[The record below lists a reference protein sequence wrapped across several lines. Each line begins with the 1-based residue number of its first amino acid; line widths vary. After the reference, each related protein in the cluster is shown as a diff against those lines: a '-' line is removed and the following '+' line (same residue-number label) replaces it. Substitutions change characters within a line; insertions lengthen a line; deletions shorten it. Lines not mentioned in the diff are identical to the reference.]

1 MNMLRALVAIA
12 TVSATLTLQAET
24 ASSYE
29 GEITGLVCASC
40 KQEVV
45 DALSKLEGVK
55 NVEITP
61 SNNPEIRKITVA
73 STSNSLTQTDL
84 NQALDKVSK
93 EFKVTKL
100 AKAASQ
106 PVK

>member
-1 MNMLRALVAIA
+1 MKTLR
-12 TVSATLTLQAET
+12 TLTAFAVLAFATASRAET
-24 ASSYE
+24 PATFE

-45 DALSKLEGVK
+45 TALSKMDGVK

-61 SNNPEIRKITVA
+61 SNNPEIRRIVIA
-73 STSNSLTQTDL
+73 STKENLTQANVNETL
-84 NQALDKVSK
+84 EKVSK

-100 AKAASQ
+100 AKAAT
-106 PVK
+106 K

>member
-1 MNMLRALVAIA
+1 MNNLRTFVTLAALTFTGICR
-12 TVSATLTLQAET
+12 AET
-24 ASSYE
+24 PATFE

-45 DALSKLEGVK
+45 TALSKMDGVK

-61 SNNPEIRKITVA
+61 SNNPEIRRIVIA
-73 STSNSLTQTDL
+73 STKDDLTQANVNETL
-84 NQALDKVSK
+84 EKVSK

-100 AKAASQ
+100 AKAAA
-106 PVK
+106 K

>member
-1 MNMLRALVAIA
+1 MKMLRTFVAMA
-12 TVSATLTLQAET
+12 TVAAAVVCKAEVP
-24 ASSYE
+24 SNYE

-45 DALSKLEGVK
+45 AALSKIEGVK

-61 SNNPEIRKITVA
+61 SNNPEIRRIVIA
-73 STSNSLTQTDL
+73 SANPSLTQEDVNT
-84 NQALDKVSK
+84 ALGKVSK

-100 AKAASQ
+100 SKA
-106 PVK
+106 PVISK

>member
-1 MNMLRALVAIA
+1 MKNLRTLAALAVFVFTSDSHAESPA
-12 TVSATLTLQAET
+12 TF
-24 ASSYE
+24 E

-45 DALSKLEGVK
+45 TALSKMDGVK

-61 SNNPEIRKITVA
+61 SNNPEIRRIVIA
-73 STSNSLTQTDL
+73 STREDLTQANVNETL
-84 NQALDKVSK
+84 EKVGK

-100 AKAASQ
+100 ARAAAAQ
-106 PVK
+106 NR

>member
-1 MNMLRALVAIA
+1 MNILRTLVAVAAATVAIA
-12 TVSATLTLQAET
+12 TQAET
-24 ASSYE
+24 SSSYE

-45 DALSKLEGVK
+45 AALSKLDGVK

-61 SNNPEIRKITVA
+61 SNNPEIRRIVIA
-73 STSNSLTQTDL
+73 STSASLTQTDV

-100 AKAASQ
+100 AKAA
-106 PVK
+106 PVAAK